1 MRPCSAAPAFAAP
14 ILLPRI
20 QKLAH
25 AGCTRSIRD
34 ALSSSAAA
42 AVASSTGECYH
53 WIQRQNPLTDDGAKT
68 IPALTVSS
76 LGPDGR
82 LNDASFRYSGSS
94 PIGKTFVL
102 TRRSLTSGLKEEIV
116 LRLCSPLYPPIQLTS
131 FKTCRVLFRNVSSF
145 RTENYYPIFHLFTPL
160 VSFCIS
166 FSSCA
171 SLSRSLLPVHACVS
185 VCLPSRPSVFI
196 HLSVSLSLSAFR
208 GDSISQCLSL
218 SLYLCQYVCLSLS
231 ELSRQS
237 RFGSFSWFVE
247 NLVKK
252 RS

>member
-34 ALSSSAAA
+34 ALSSSSAA

-131 FKTCRVLFRNVSSF
+131 FKTCRVLFRNVFLPHRKLLS
-145 RTENYYPIFHLFTPL
+145 HLPSVHSACVFL
-160 VSFCIS
+160 YQLLLMRLS
-166 FSSCA
+166 FSFSVACECVCLC
-171 SLSRSLLPVHACVS
+171 LSAFPPVCLYIS
-185 VCLPSRPSVFI
+185 VCLSF
-196 HLSVSLSLSAFR
+196 F
-208 GDSISQCLSL
+208 
-218 SLYLCQYVCLSLS
+218 VC
-231 ELSRQS
+231 
-237 RFGSFSWFVE
+237 FPW
-247 NLVKK
+247 
-252 RS
+252 